1 MSDILPTVRVVNPAA
16 PGEYKIINE
25 ADLKPHHV
33 LWSEGAGAP
42 PAAAGNDAPAEPA
55 GQDQKGDPADKP
67 ADGAPADPA
76 AAEKAPHDAPP
87 SPPAPPA
94 APRDPLDHD
103 GDGRKGGSAPLATA
117 GKGPGGRWYVKRA
130 KEIVSGPYP
139 DETAAQAAAEKENAS

>member
-16 PGEYKIINE
+16 PGEFKIINE

-42 PAAAGNDAPAEPA
+42 PAA
-55 GQDQKGDPADKP
+55 
-67 ADGAPADPA
+67 
-76 AAEKAPHDAPP
+76 EKAPAAPPANPLPP
-87 SPPAPPA
+87 SPPAPA
-94 APRDPLDHD
+94 VPRDPLDHD
-103 GDGRKGGSAPLATA
+103 GDGRKGGSLPLATA

-139 DETAAQAAAEKENAS
+139 DESAAQAAAEKENAS